1 MKKIIKYIFFIL
13 IAAFLTGTYFHFD
26 GQFRL
31 SEIIIGCSV
40 LASVFILMPIFLVH
54 RWKGKKLSDYTLTK
68 ENLDKMRNK
77 KID

>member
-1 MKKIIKYIFFIL
+1 MKQIIKLVFFIL
-13 IAAFLTGTYFHFD
+13 MGSFLTGAYFHFD
-26 GQFRL
+26 GQLRL

-40 LASVFILMPIFLVH
+40 LASVFILMPLFLAH

-68 ENLDKMRNK
+68 ENLDKMKNK